1 MSDLP
6 IIITDLAYI
15 LIVAGITTIIFKRLK
30 QPLVLGYIVAG
41 FLTGPN
47 MIYMPTITNM
57 ENIEDWGQIGVIFLM
72 FALGL
77 EFSFKKI
84 VKMGMGPVICAFLVM
99 GCMMGV
105 GSSVGSF
112 FNWGDM
118 DQLFLGGMLAMSS
131 TTIIYK
137 AFDDLGMRHRKFAGN
152 VLSVLILE
160 DILGI
165 LLMVVLSAMAATRK
179 FEGGALINS
188 LAQLGSVLLLWFI
201 VGIYILPLFLKNNKP
216 YINKETLLIVSSALC
231 FLLVVISSQVGYS
244 PAFGAF
250 MMGSILSETMEAEDI
265 EHTIG
270 PVKDL
275 FGAVFFVSVGMMVSP
290 YVLIEHW
297 AAILALTAAILVG
310 QMTLGSLS
318 FFVTGSSIKD
328 AISSGFS
335 MTQIG
340 EFAFI
345 LASLG
350 ESLDVTSDFLY
361 PIVVAV
367 SIVTTFTTPYIIKAS
382 EPTASL
388 VERIL
393 KHINMPK
400 LHRVSSSIEERATI
414 SLSADSHKWKT
425 LCTSLLYQTVT
436 YFVLAS
442 TVVSLMLSILKPI
455 FHSFLDHWW
464 ANAMCVIF
472 SIIAASPFLRPIMMR
487 KNRNVNMLYFWR
499 KNWRTRLL
507 VFSLFILR
515 YLIALAI
522 VFQLIILESPLPFV
536 WNFGMANVAM
546 LLIILSRGLKFMSI
560 RLERTFFLN
569 LHRRELSKQG
579 PIYGRALRGS
589 DLHLT
594 SLVVPENSAW
604 SGKSL
609 ASLNIGARTQ
619 TTVAAIVRGR
629 LRINIP
635 DGNNRLYPGDVLEL
649 VGDDAAIET
658 VRFFL
663 QTEVV
668 SPETMASGHQL
679 MLKKLEIAPHSPLV
693 FKTLAGS
700 QIRDQ
705 FHCSVI
711 GLEDKMGNL
720 QRMPPHHIFIKGE
733 IIWVIGEYEQIELLR
748 LVTHPEF
755 IIKEGEIQF
764 DV

>member
-47 MIYMPTITNM
+47 MIYMPSITNM
-57 ENIEDWGQIGVIFLM
+57 ENVEDWGQIGVIFLM

-84 VKMGMGPVICAFLVM
+84 VKMGVGPVICAFLVM
-99 GCMMGV
+99 GSMMGV
-105 GSSVGSF
+105 GSSVGRL

-137 AFDDLGMRHRKFAGN
+137 AFDDMGMRHRKFAGN

-201 VGIYILPLFLKNNKP
+201 VGIYILPLFLKKNKP

-290 YVLIEHW
+290 HVLFAHW
-297 AAILALTAAILVG
+297 GAILALTAAILVG

-318 FFVTGSSIKD
+318 YFVTGSSVKD

-367 SIVTTFTTPYIIKAS
+367 SIVTTFTTPYMIKAS
-382 EPTASL
+382 EPAASL

-393 KHINMPK
+393 KKINMPK
-400 LHRVSSSIEERATI
+400 LHRVSSSIEEHATI
-414 SLSADSHKWKT
+414 SLSGDSHKWKV

-442 TVVSLMLSILKPI
+442 TVVSLMISILKPI
-455 FHSFLDHWW
+455 FHSFLNHWW
-464 ANAMCVIF
+464 ANAMCVVF
-472 SIIAASPFLRPIMMR
+472 SLVAASPFLRPILMR

-499 KNWRTRLL
+499 KNWRTRLI
-507 VFSLFILR
+507 VFSLFVLR
-515 YLIALAI
+515 YFITLAI

-546 LLIILSRGLKFMSI
+546 LLIILSRGLKFLSI

-594 SLVVPENSAW
+594 SLVIPENSAW

-635 DGNNRLYPGDVLEL
+635 DGSNRLYPGDVLEL

-663 QTEVV
+663 QTEVM

-693 FKTLAGS
+693 FKTLASS

>member
-47 MIYMPTITNM
+47 MIYMPSITNM
-57 ENIEDWGQIGVIFLM
+57 ENVEDWGQIGVIFLM

-84 VKMGMGPVICAFLVM
+84 VKMGVGPVICAFLVM
-99 GCMMGV
+99 GSMMGV
-105 GSSVGSF
+105 GSSVGRLFS
-112 FNWGDM
+112 WGDM

-137 AFDDLGMRHRKFAGN
+137 AFDDMGMRHRKFAGN

-160 DILGI
+160 DI
-165 LLMVVLSAMAATRK
+165 
-179 FEGGALINS
+179 FINS
-188 LAQLGSVLLLWFI
+188 LAQLGSVLLLWFL
-201 VGIYILPLFLKNNKP
+201 VGIYILPLFLKKNKP

-231 FLLVVISSQVGYS
+231 FLLVVISSRVGYS

-265 EHTIG
+265 ERTIG

-290 YVLIEHW
+290 HVLLAHW
-297 AAILALTAAILVG
+297 PAILALTAAILVG

-367 SIVTTFTTPYIIKAS
+367 SIVTTFTTPYMIKAS
-382 EPTASL
+382 EPAASF

-393 KHINMPK
+393 KRINMK
-400 LHRVSSSIEERATI
+400 GLHRVSSSIEEHATI
-414 SLSADSHKWKT
+414 SLSGDSHKWKV
-425 LCTSLLYQTVT
+425 LCTSLLYQTVA

-442 TVVSLMLSILKPI
+442 TVVSLMLSLLKPI
-455 FHSFLDHWW
+455 FHSFLEPWW

-472 SIIAASPFLRPIMMR
+472 SIIAASPFLRAIVMR

-499 KNWRTRLL
+499 KNWRTRLVVAL
-507 VFSLFILR
+507 LFILR
-515 YLIALAI
+515 YFVTLAI
-522 VFQLIILESPLPFV
+522 IFQLIVLESPLPFL

-594 SLVVPENSAW
+594 SLVIPENSAW

-649 VGDDAAIET
+649 VGDDAGIET

-663 QTEVV
+663 QTEVL
-668 SPETMASGHQL
+668 SPEAMASGHQL
-679 MLKKLEIAPHSPLV
+679 TLQKLEIAPHSPLV
-693 FKTLAGS
+693 FQTLAGS
-700 QIRDQ
+700 QIRDK

-720 QRMPPHHIFIKGE
+720 QRMPPHHIFVKGE

-748 LVTHPEF
+748 LITHPEF